1 MRKTGEKRESVQHE
15 AHAEKLPQRL
25 AAIDVGSNT
34 ILLLVAEYSPSSG
47 LAIIKEAEDQPRLGA
62 GLSSTGRLSEA
73 SIERA
78 LQSTAHMVEL
88 AREAGAQRIEAVATA
103 AVREASNGT
112 EFIERARRAGI
123 PLRVI
128 SPEDEADL
136 AYRAAASRFPHRG
149 SMLVA
154 DIGGGS
160 LELIGSS
167 GDRIELT
174 DSLPLGAVR
183 LTELGFTTN
192 ALREHV
198 RGQLSAVLD
207 RARWRDAR
215 LIGSGGTFATL
226 AAIMQARRTGRT
238 DGSIQGVRVTSTE
251 LHDVLAM
258 LQAMSPDD
266 RRRVPGL
273 RPERADIIVAGLTVA
288 DELVRWIGAVD
299 VTMNRYGVREGLLL
313 RMLTDSA
320 GGLATSSS

>member
-1 MRKTGEKRESVQHE
+1 MRKTGEKPESVRRA
-15 AHAEKLPQRL
+15 AHAEEIPQRL

-34 ILLLVAEYSPSSG
+34 ILLLVAEHEPSGG
-47 LAIIKEAEDQPRLGA
+47 LTVIREAEDQPRLGA
-62 GLSSTGRLSEA
+62 GLGSTGRLSEA
-73 SIERA
+73 AIGRA

-88 AREAGAQRIEAVATA
+88 AREAGAQRIDAVATA
-103 AVREASNGT
+103 AVREASNGA
-112 EFIERARRAGI
+112 EFIERARREGI

-136 AYRAAASRFPHRG
+136 AYRSATYRFPHRG

-160 LELIGSS
+160 LELIGATE
-167 GDRIELT
+167 DRIELI

-183 LTELGFTTN
+183 LTELGFTPD

-207 RARWRDAR
+207 RERWRDAR

-238 DGSIQGVRVTSTE
+238 DETIQGVRVTSTE

-258 LQAMSPDD
+258 LQAMNPND
-266 RRRVPGL
+266 RKRVVGL

-299 VTMNRYGVREGLLL
+299 VTMNRYGLREGLLL

-320 GGLATSSS
+320 SGLATPSF